1 MWLARLQKR
10 RAMQPSNPTTL
21 GAVQF
26 RYLTE
31 AQQQRIHQASLEILE
46 RLGVSLFNAEA
57 VALLHKAG
65 ARVAD
70 DNRVFIPHRL
80 VEWAWAAAPRS
91 ITLFDRE
98 GNAVMP
104 LEGQNAFYGN
114 GSDCPFILDHR
125 TGERRQGKLQDNVE
139 IARVSDA
146 LTNIDFLM
154 SGCLPTDVPED
165 RSNRLQM
172 RAMLLN
178 SRKPIMFVTND
189 FESAVDIIRA
199 AEIIA
204 GSPEALQR
212 KPQCAC
218 YINVT
223 GPLRHNAESLQK
235 LLFLAE
241 KGLPA
246 TYTPVVLRGVNGPV
260 TRAGAIA
267 LANAGEL
274 VGLVLA
280 QLRREGTPILLSGGY
295 NDLFDMRSMI
305 ALYAAPENYGGRPSM
320 GRYYGLPTFGLAG
333 ASDAK
338 IPDEQAAAEAASSL
352 LLESLSGINLIHD
365 VGYLESGKCYSLEQL
380 VICDELIGYVKRF
393 RQNLEVTDEMLAMDL
408 VMELGGSS
416 NYITHE
422 HTLQHYREDWYPNL
436 LDRNGF
442 ERFSASGQ
450 TTLRERAL
458 NRVNQLLAKPSLSPL
473 APDIQREVCEILQ

>member
-1 MWLARLQKR
+1 MLRE
-10 RAMQPSNPTTL
+10 
-21 GAVQF
+21 GQF
-26 RYLTE
+26 NYLTE

-46 RLGVSLFNAEA
+46 RLGVLLFDSEA

-65 ARVAD
+65 AQIDD
-70 DNRVFIPHRL
+70 DNRVHILPRL

-91 ITLFDRE
+91 ITLFNRAGIE
-98 GNAVMP
+98 AMR
-104 LEGQNAFYGN
+104 LEGQNGFYGP

-125 TGERRQGKLQDNVE
+125 TGERRLATLQDNVD

-146 LTNIDFLM
+146 LPNIDFLM
-154 SGCLPTDVPED
+154 SGCLPTDVAEE
-165 RSNRLQM
+165 RANRLQM

-178 SRKPIMFVTND
+178 SRKPIIFVTND
-189 FESAVDIIRA
+189 FESSVDIIRA

-204 GSPEALQR
+204 GGSEPLR
-212 KPQCAC
+212 CKPQCAC
-218 YINVT
+218 YINVSN
-223 GPLRHNAESLQK
+223 PLRHNSESLRK

-241 KGLPA
+241 KGLPT

-274 VGLVLA
+274 VGLILA

-338 IPDEQAAAEAASSL
+338 IPDQQAAAEAISSL
-352 LLESLSGINLIHD
+352 LLESLSGMNLIHD

-408 VMELGGSS
+408 VMEFGASS
-416 NYITHE
+416 DYITHQ
-422 HTLQHYREDWYPNL
+422 HTLQHYREDWYPSL

-442 ERFSASGQ
+442 ERYASSGH

-458 NRVNQLLAKPSLSPL
+458 GRVNRLLAQPPPEPL
-473 APDIQREVCEILQ
+473 DPDIQRAVCEILQ